1 MGSST
6 SKGNISVFML
16 VIALLVIAILVVILA
31 ELMIS
36 NGVRSGKYSNP
47 NVATHVVRG
56 TIYDRNGRVLALE
69 VPRTAVLVR
78 KDSPNTE
85 TIAQI
90 VAISANTTPDEI
102 LRIIDSSSDSFV
114 QIASNLETDAV
125 GTISS
130 NLEKN
135 SVPEIDVS
143 FRKDYVRTYPATYH
157 AAQLLYETEK
167 VFDKVLSPNPGF
179 DELTTYGNDVHLT
192 MDLDIQYILD
202 QAIQQV
208 FEIQSPDYAVG
219 LIVDTKTGGVLAAT
233 TSPFFDVNEASS
245 IPEAQKV
252 NRALIG
258 SIAKPNLR
266 IAEVRT
272 LLDVTTHAQGLSID
286 GYETDGNY
294 TKDLEIIKQMFIA
307 PDGNTSLVST
317 IPDEESKYLV
327 FIGSVNARFYNEM
340 PYVLDSALMLIEQG
354 LAAQNK
360 I

>member
-16 VIALLVIAILVVILA
+16 VVAILVIAVLVVILA

-69 VPRTAVLVR
+69 VPRTTVLVKKNSR
-78 KDSPNTE
+78 NTE
-85 TIAQI
+85 AIAQI
-90 VAISANTTPDEI
+90 ISIAASSTPDEI
-102 LRIIDSSSDSFV
+102 LRIIEASTDDFV
-114 QIASNLETDAV
+114 PVASNLDSETV
-125 GTISS
+125 SLISA

-135 SVPEIDVS
+135 SIPESDIS
-143 FRKDYVRTYPATYH
+143 FRKDYTRTYPATYH

-167 VFDKVLSPNPGF
+167 VFDNVLSPAPGF

-192 MDLDIQYILD
+192 IDLDIQYLLD

-208 FEIQSPDYAVG
+208 YEIQSPDYAVG
-219 LIVDTKTGGVLAAT
+219 LIIDISTGEVLAAT
-233 TSPFFDVNEASS
+233 TYPFFDLNDSS
-245 IPEAQKV
+245 TISESQKV
-252 NRALIG
+252 SRALIG
-258 SIAKPNLR
+258 SIYRPNLR
-266 IAEVRT
+266 ISEVKT
-272 LLDVTTHAQGLSID
+272 VLDVKTHGQNSTSID
-286 GYETDGNY
+286 YSVEDNF
-294 TKDLEIIKQMFIA
+294 TKDLPVISSMA
-307 PDGNTSLVST
+307 RMPDGNSSIVAV
-317 IPDEESKYLV
+317 IPDEDSKYLL
-327 FIGSVNARFYNEM
+327 FIGSVNPKFYNTV
-340 PYVLDSALMLIEQG
+340 PYILDSALTIIEQG